1 MKNLLKSSLVVVS
14 AVSSIS
20 IGFAQTSSS
29 PSPSPSA
36 SASPSPIVLNT
47 ANGPLGTYLVD
58 GQGLS
63 LYLYSNDP
71 AGLSHCT
78 GPCATEA
85 PPLAL
90 ATNQSVDISGSVDSA
105 LIGTTTRNDGSQQ
118 VNYNTH
124 PLYHYSGDTASG
136 MTNGE
141 NVSTGD
147 NNFFYLVSPDGQP
160 IISSVSQ
167 SPSPS
172 VTASPSASPTA
183 MAQR

>member
-1 MKNLLKSSLVVVS
+1 MKNLLKSSLIVVS

-20 IGFAQTSSS
+20 SVFAQTSSS

-36 SASPSPIVLNT
+36 SPSSIVLNT
-47 ANGPLGTYLVD
+47 ANGPLGAYLVD

-71 AGLSHCT
+71 AGLSHCF

-85 PPLAL
+85 PPFAL
-90 ATNQSVDISGSVDSA
+90 ATNQSVDVSGSVDSA

-160 IISSVSQ
+160 IISSVSP